1 MSESVPLS
9 FLVQHQEQL
18 LQCAAFADACPL
30 ATNYLLHQQ
39 MGPFGLVVNIVA
51 LRGAAASPTPLRVHL
66 VVDNHLRFPTASLQL
81 TAAQFDLM
89 RERPADG
96 GLGPANGAL
105 GPADGG
111 LGPADGGLG
120 PADGAL
126 GPADGGLGPADG
138 ALGPAVG
145 GLGPA
150 DGRQSDASPR
160 AAGRSRRPSAASHSS
175 SDTPT
180 EALRS
185 RRHTKRTALSPPRC
199 WRNAAALGARDGPE
213 GRAAAAAAAAAVV
226 VADRCGGAEPRNGRA
241 L

>member
-89 RERPADG
+89 RE
-96 GLGPANGAL
+96 
-105 GPADGG
+105 
-111 LGPADGGLG
+111 
-120 PADGAL
+120 
-126 GPADGGLGPADG
+126 
-138 ALGPAVG
+138 
-145 GLGPA
+145 
-150 DGRQSDASPR
+150 
-160 AAGRSRRPSAASHSS
+160 
-175 SDTPT
+175 
-180 EALRS
+180 
-185 RRHTKRTALSPPRC
+185 
-199 WRNAAALGARDGPE
+199 
-213 GRAAAAAAAAAVV
+213 V
-226 VADRCGGAEPRNGRA
+226 VAAPRQPMPPATTSPTLWGWA
-241 L
+241 FGHC